1 MLILYRRTNE
11 EIVLKIPGYSDVTLK
26 FLRCENNSVRLG
38 IEAEKRILIMRSE
51 LLTEQPAT
59 ASYYEARLRED
70 EENLSDDWQDQGADE
85 AQRFY
90 KPNIPRTTR
99 RRYTP

>member
-26 FLRCENNSVRLG
+26 FLRCDNNSVRLG

-70 EENLSDDWQDQGADE
+70 EENDATGFEGEEE
-85 AQRFY
+85 APRFY
-90 KPNIPRTTR
+90 KPNVPRTAR